1 MLQNA
6 AVSDSW
12 TNSTQHQV
20 LSYPRS
26 SLSLGL
32 CRRANGKTWELESSM
47 PLGSRPFLSVSQL
60 NCFQCLIYENTGT
73 EAVGLVP
80 GN

>member
-1 MLQNA
+1 MLQNV

-12 TNSTQHQV
+12 ANSTQHQV
-20 LSYPRS
+20 QPRS

-32 CRRANGKTWELESSM
+32 CRRANGETWELESAM

-60 NCFQCLIYENTGT
+60 NCFQCLIYENAGA
-73 EAVGLVP
+73 EAVGLAP